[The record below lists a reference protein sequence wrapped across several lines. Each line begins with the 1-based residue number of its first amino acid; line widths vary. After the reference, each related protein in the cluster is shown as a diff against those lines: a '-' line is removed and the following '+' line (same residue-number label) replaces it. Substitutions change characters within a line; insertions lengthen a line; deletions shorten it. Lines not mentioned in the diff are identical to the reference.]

1 MWTALFP
8 DMQRRT
14 CLKNRDVRGVACT
27 ITTRT
32 SMFSQTAKLKL
43 SFLSVPSWPPLW
55 NLCHYSTS
63 SHSID
68 FIWLNLWLD
77 PIETHNGDL
86 LCPEAKLRSSASG
99 KLDLMI
105 TDGELIQILTDKH
118 FPHLAFLSL
127 AYIVDCA
134 VALMAVSRHCFSWK
148 TVGRHDVL

>member
-1 MWTALFP
+1 M
-8 DMQRRT
+8 
-14 CLKNRDVRGVACT
+14 
-27 ITTRT
+27 
-32 SMFSQTAKLKL
+32 
-43 SFLSVPSWPPLW
+43 
-55 NLCHYSTS
+55 
-63 SHSID
+63 
-68 FIWLNLWLD
+68 
-77 PIETHNGDL
+77 
-86 LCPEAKLRSSASG
+86 CPEAKLRSSASG